1 MDVKPIAS
9 SSLPVQS
16 SNSGTKFAS
25 SSTGSQGLPPS
36 VDNVNQGHIQQS
48 SDKGQTDIRR
58 VEQTAS
64 AEKQNEMQRQQ
75 LEKVVERLEEFVG
88 TLNKGLA
95 FRIDEESGRSIV
107 TIYDKRSGE
116 IVRQIPDEDIL
127 TLSRQIASH
136 SGGLVTTQV

>member
-107 TIYDKRSGE
+107 TIYDKSSGE

>member
-9 SSLPVQS
+9 SSPSVQL

-25 SSTGSQGLPPS
+25 SSADSQGLPPIS
-36 VDNVNQGHIQQS
+36 DKLNQSHIQQS

-64 AEKQNEMQRQQ
+64 VEKQNEMQRQQ

-107 TIYDKRSGE
+107 TIYDKSSGE

>member
-9 SSLPVQS
+9 SSPLVQT

-25 SSTGSQGLPPS
+25 SSTGSQDLPLIS
-36 VDNVNQGHIQQS
+36 DKLNQSNIQQS

-64 AEKQNEMQRQQ
+64 AEKQSEMQRQQ
-75 LEKVVERLEEFVG
+75 LEKVVEQLEEFVG

-107 TIYDKRSGE
+107 TIYDKSSGE